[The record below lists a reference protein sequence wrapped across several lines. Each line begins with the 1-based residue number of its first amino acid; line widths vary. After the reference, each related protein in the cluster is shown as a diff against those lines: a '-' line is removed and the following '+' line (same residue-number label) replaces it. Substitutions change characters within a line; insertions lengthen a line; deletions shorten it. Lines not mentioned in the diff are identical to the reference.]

1 MKQRIQTKP
10 RSKLLF
16 LLLLVLGCA
25 AVLATGTYAAY
36 TSSDSVKRVVAARTQ
51 NELRFSSNRLD
62 AYPCDFGKEYA
73 VRSITVNSSEDPL
86 IDITVCNYPHNK
98 PTLIN
103 PSQINYTMT
112 VSSPGNSVTL
122 DKSTGVL
129 HAGAKTE
136 NEHILTIPKES
147 VAAVSGG
154 YITVVVSPD
163 PDSTAAVDDYI
174 LAARLKIV
182 PSTEGSSAW
191 KGEIRLDGEYS
202 ENDAINYHIY
212 GTEQCQMKL
221 EWNTE
226 LVELGDWSKIL
237 LGKSIKDSSPLTISL
252 GGPGKPTSYVLQF
265 YRKVPAKDAPE
276 SSLGIALRPI
286 TSPGS

>member
-62 AYPCDFGKEYA
+62 AYPCEFGNGYA
-73 VRSITVNSSEDPL
+73 VRSITVPSSKDPV

-112 VSSPGNSVTL
+112 VSSPDNSVTL

-129 HAGAKTE
+129 HAGTKTE
-136 NEHILTIPKES
+136 NKHILTIPKES

-163 PDSTAAVDDYI
+163 SDSTAAVDGYI

-191 KGEIRLDGEYS
+191 KGEIRLDGSKYS
-202 ENDAINYHIY
+202 ENDAINYHIH
-212 GTEQCQMKL
+212 GTEECDMVLSWGEK
-221 EWNTE
+221 
-226 LVELGDWSKIL
+226 VELGKWSKESL
-237 LGKSIKDSSPLTISL
+237 YVKSETGHSVTIRV
-252 GGPGKPTSYVLQF
+252 GGPGQPTSYYLQF
-265 YRKVPAKDAPE
+265 YRLAPAEANETADSFEISFTKA
-276 SSLGIALRPI
+276 S
-286 TSPGS
+286 